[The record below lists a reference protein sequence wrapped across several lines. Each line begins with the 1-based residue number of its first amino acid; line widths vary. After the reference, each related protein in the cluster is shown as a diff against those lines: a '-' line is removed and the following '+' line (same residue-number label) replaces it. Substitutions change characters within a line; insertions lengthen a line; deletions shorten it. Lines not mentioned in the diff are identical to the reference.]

1 MLSQA
6 ALNASLNGLSAILLA
21 GGYAAIRA
29 GKRDVHKAFMVSAFA
44 VSTVFLASYL
54 LYHYRVGHVVFHGQ
68 GWIRPVYF
76 TLLTSHTILA
86 IVIVP
91 LILITLRRAWL
102 EKFDKHKRIA
112 RWTLPLW
119 FYVCV
124 TGVIVYLMV
133 YQIYAPVHLVARVGL
148 STAAKGPKPIPAPV
162 LGRLR

>member
-1 MLSQA
+1 MFSQP
-6 ALNASLNGLSAILLA
+6 ALNASLNGLSAVLLA

-29 GKRDVHKAFMVSAFA
+29 GKRDVHKVFMVSAFS
-44 VSTVFLASYL
+44 VSTAFLISYVI
-54 LYHYRVGHVVFHGQ
+54 YHLRVKQLVLFQGH

-91 LILITLRRAWL
+91 MILITLRRAWL
-102 EKFDKHKRIA
+102 EKFDKHKLIA

-119 FYVCV
+119 FYVSV

-133 YQIYAPVHLVARVGL
+133 YQIYAG
-148 STAAKGPKPIPAPV
+148 KGS
-162 LGRLR
+162 

>member
-1 MLSQA
+1 MFSHA
-6 ALNASLNGLSAILLA
+6 ALNASLNGISAILLA

-29 GKRDVHKAFMVSAFA
+29 GKRDVHKYFMVSAFG

-54 LYHYRVGHVVFHGQ
+54 IYHFRVGHVVFQGQ

-76 TLLTSHTILA
+76 ALLVSHTILA
-86 IVIVP
+86 VVIVP

-102 EKFDKHKRIA
+102 EKFDKHRRIA

-124 TGVIVYLMV
+124 TGVIVYLLL
-133 YQIYAPVHLVARVGL
+133 YQIYVPV
-148 STAAKGPKPIPAPV
+148 ST
-162 LGRLR
+162 